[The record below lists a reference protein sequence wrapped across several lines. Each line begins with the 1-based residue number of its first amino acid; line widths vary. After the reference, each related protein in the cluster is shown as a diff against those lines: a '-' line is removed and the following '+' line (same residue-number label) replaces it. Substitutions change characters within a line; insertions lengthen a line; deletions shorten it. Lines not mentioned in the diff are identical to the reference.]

1 MDEQVAWSKKSI
13 MNIALDSAKSISGQ
27 VELISSDIKMHSNS
41 SIVYEYNFGTTG
53 ELIQTNAL
61 QFSMGVSSNSYT
73 LETRYNN
80 LLYLIIRIRYWK
92 EDDKSETGF
101 SPGSWDTARVY
112 PYLGNEREGYTR
124 NTVLNIENTYIHTLQ
139 VEFVTNDLGEN
150 NFITFLGPEI
160 HYGQSIGEAIE
171 DYGVTGGQLKSVDTY
186 DDGMVAYYVDDDMP
200 ATVHV
205 EEVVANQS
213 YIINVSDK
221 YSFNMVLHNGSMPWE
236 R

>member
-27 VELISSDIKMHSNS
+27 VEVINDAIKMQSNS
-41 SIVYEYNFGTTG
+41 NIVYEYNFGTTG

-61 QFSMGVSSNSYT
+61 QFTISADSNNNDI
-73 LETRYNN
+73 ETRYNN
-80 LLYLIIRIRYWK
+80 LIYIIARIRYWK

-124 NTVLNIENTYIHTLQ
+124 YLVLDTKNSYIHTLE
-139 VEFVTNDLGEN
+139 VEFVTTELGEN
-150 NFITFLGPEI
+150 NYVTFYSPLI
-160 HYGQSIGEAIE
+160 NYGQSIGEAIE